1 MSDMSWVIALIAFI
15 CGCVFTAV
23 LRLVLD
29 MIDDTGVRNM
39 LESYNGGYTKALLDV
54 LRWFEEHDD
63 YLKWYRCYNSKSVL
77 SILRSLVECRAEL
90 RDTGGCKSL
99 VLNEETK
106 EFRPRKEG
114 EVFMRK
120 KPV

>member
-54 LRWFEEHDD
+54 LRWFEDHDD

-90 RDTGGCKSL
+90 RDTGGCNSL
-99 VLNEETK
+99 VLNEKTK